1 MQKYL
6 EELLIGGA
14 IAIGL
19 MSAWGLLV
27 AAIG

>member
-1 MQKYL
+1 MRKYL
-6 EELLIGGA
+6 EELRIGGA

-19 MSAWGLLV
+19 ICAWGLII